1 MVKSNPPK
9 APANQRPQAKTA
21 PSSARSRVYVDEGN
35 LAEVEKETIDK
46 VNRTLTT
53 LESAIATWEQS
64 PKKPPE
70 LKPKFDKYVK
80 LHDALTEWERKMLIS
95 ISKGEEFQERV
106 QKLQE
111 FVDICYAYA

>member
-9 APANQRPQAKTA
+9 AAAGPKAQAKTA
-21 PSSARSRVYVDEGN
+21 PAPARSRVYVDEGN
-35 LAEVEKETIDK
+35 LAEMEKETIDK
-46 VNRTLTT
+46 VNKTLTT
-53 LESAIATWEQS
+53 LENAIATWEQS
-64 PKKPPE
+64 PKKPAE
-70 LKPKFDKYVK
+70 LKPKFDKYIK